1 MEVLSEISKYKDLY
15 NQYRVSCVPEN
26 VDNDMNKVSI
36 TQNTNNKRLY
46 IFSNSID

>member
-15 NQYRVSCVPEN
+15 NQYRVSCATAWY
-26 VDNDMNKVSI
+26 KQVSL
-36 TQNTNNKRLY
+36 TQNTNYERLY